1 MDIERGWFYLANLDP
16 QQGTEPGK
24 TRPVLVLQTDLL
36 NQHGHPSTVIIPT
49 TTHLIDAFPLRVRI
63 PAGRPGFSAASDLLI
78 DQLRAIDNRRLYRRD
93 GRGLIK
99 KIAKI
104 DDDLLTE
111 VEQCVKAVLDLP

>member
-1 MDIERGWFYLANLDP
+1 MDIERGWFYLADLDP
-16 QQGTEPGK
+16 QRGTEPGK

-49 TTHLIDAFPLRVRI
+49 TKNLIEAFPLRVRI
-63 PAGRPGFSAASDLLI
+63 PTGQPGFPVASDLLI
-78 DQLRAIDNRRLYRRD
+78 DQLRSIDNQRLYRRD

-104 DDDLLTE
+104 NDYLLSQ
-111 VEQCVKAVLDLP
+111 VEQCVKALLDLH